1 MDDTARELEIL
12 LARIETAIDQHQK
25 QSRHPDPREVERLQR
40 WRRELLLQLAD
51 SNSNNSENQTSFFK

>member
-25 QSRHPDPREVERLQR
+25 QSRHPDPREVERLKR

-51 SNSNNSENQTSFFK
+51 SNNSENHNSLFQ